1 MTSAMTSHFGPVN
14 VDFLTSG
21 RTNLKSISHDMVLS
35 YFFVFSKQLMI
46 FFFLRRFT
54 FKTQFYSALTFND
67 WNVLST
73 EFKISE

>member
-35 YFFVFSKQLMI
+35 YI
-46 FFFLRRFT
+46 FFFQQKADDFFPQKKEL
-54 FKTQFYSALTFND
+54 
-67 WNVLST
+67 
-73 EFKISE
+73 